1 MNYAYIKE
9 ATKSD
14 GALRYNDNMGIAGRN
29 EIKTAR
35 WRRLR
40 AAILRR
46 DGYQCQLSKRY
57 GKHIEAE
64 MVHHIFP
71 RDSFPEYAWEPWN
84 LISLSQEAHNTLH
97 DRLSGELTAAG
108 VELLIRTARK
118 EGIPI
123 PLRYQQP
130 PAGF

>member
-1 MNYAYIKE
+1 MRINEE
-9 ATKSD
+9 AIKSD
-14 GALRYNDNMGIAGRN
+14 VRLRYNANMETVGKN

-40 AAILRR
+40 AAVLRR

-57 GKHIEAE
+57 GKHAEAE

-71 RDSFPEYAWEPWN
+71 RDLFPEYAWEPWN
-84 LISLSQEAHNTLH
+84 LISLTQEMHNTLH
-97 DRLSGELTAAG
+97 DRATGELTAAG
-108 VELLIRTARK
+108 IDLLVRTARRNK
-118 EGIPI
+118 IPI

-130 PAGF
+130 PARF